1 MVRAVEQIEQEIAAL
16 DQTVAAI
23 AQALHNAYQQYL
35 AALGKATR
43 QQLILAGYHICTHG
57 YPEQFLELSLNQ
69 RQELQQALQQLAKQG
84 QAELLECLNP
94 VTAAEAIS
102 DRAIESGQDELEEMG
117 LEQEYFQENQLQS
130 EENLDANLGERQ
142 DQFSSVTPTPT
153 PAPEDSQP
161 QVEQPQVEQPPDQPL
176 IEQPSEPQP
185 NSAMEEGT
193 AGSPVASDAAIPGGA
208 IIARSDQPLHP
219 KDIVRWQA
227 IVEDRINEILQTLSH
242 ATNRLL
248 QQADILPSRLPEP
261 VLEVAAKADLSSETA
276 ASPPNLLNLLIEA
289 ESEDDDK
296 PSMTQV
302 IAVRLRLSEIEFSDA
317 ATAAVRSKLRH
328 LMGQLA
334 KLGREY
340 QRKQKERAVAQAE
353 SAWRASWFESEA

>member
-1 MVRAVEQIEQEIAAL
+1 MSRAVEQIEQEIAAL

-23 AQALHNAYQQYL
+23 AQALHNTYQQYL
-35 AALGKATR
+35 TALGKATR
-43 QQLILAGYHICTHG
+43 QQLILAGYHVCTHG
-57 YPEQFLELSLNQ
+57 YPEQFLDLSRNQ

-84 QAELLECLNP
+84 QTELLECLNP
-94 VTAAEAIS
+94 VTAADVIS
-102 DRAIESGQDELEEMG
+102 DQTIESDQDELEEIG
-117 LEQEYFQENQLQS
+117 PEQEDFESNQFQADQLAENDPQAIEAQ
-130 EENLDANLGERQ
+130 Q
-142 DQFSSVTPTPT
+142 TQFSPV
-153 PAPEDSQP
+153 APLASEDGQP
-161 QVEQPQVEQPPDQPL
+161 QVEPPDQ
-176 IEQPSEPQP
+176 QSEPEPDPQQ
-185 NSAMEEGT
+185 NDEISEEIAKSPAVFDPT
-193 AGSPVASDAAIPGGA
+193 KQAG
-208 IIARSDQPLHP
+208 IILARFDQPLHP
-219 KDIVRWQA
+219 KDIARWQA

-353 SAWRASWFESEA
+353 SAWRASWFESEP